1 MEPISTALAG
11 IALFKSAVDG
21 IKSAIG
27 TANDISDI
35 AGYIDNLFEGESQV
49 QKKRNKKSGVGVGD
63 QFGVA
68 NVAREVI
75 DARLA
80 KEQMQEVASLV
91 DMRFGHGTWRSIVEE
106 RARRI
111 QAAKEAAAEARR
123 KKIQEAREF
132 EENLKQFFMIAG
144 AVVTAAVF
152 FIVMIAMMAR
162 ADGDNYVPCRLAKYK
177 KVDKEWHCYY
187 EGANK
192 TRTSMV
198 IGEFCPRVYMC
209 LYDPNSSN
217 KIVEW

>member
-11 IALFKSAVDG
+11 ISLFKAAVDG
-21 IKSAIG
+21 IKGAIG
-27 TANDISDI
+27 TANDVSEI
-35 AGYIDNLFEGESQV
+35 AGFIDNLFEGEKQV
-49 QKKRNKKSGVGVGD
+49 QHKRSAKSGVGVAD
-63 QFGVA
+63 QFGVKS
-68 NVAREVI
+68 VASEVI

-132 EENLKQFFMIAG
+132 EENLKQFFLISG
-144 AVVTAAVF
+144 AVVAAAMF
-152 FIVMIAMMAR
+152 FVVMIVMMAR
-162 ADGDNYVPCRLAKYK
+162 ADDMQFVTCRLAKYK
-177 KVDKEWHCYY
+177 KVNEEWHCYY

-198 IGEFCPRVYMC
+198 ISEFCPTSYMC
-209 LYDPNSSN
+209 EYDPNSSN

>member
-11 IALFKSAVDG
+11 FALFKSAVDG

-27 TANDISDI
+27 TANDVSDI
-35 AGYIDNLFEGESQV
+35 AGYIDNLFEGEKQV
-49 QKKRNKKSGVGVGD
+49 QHKRSKKSGVGVSD

-91 DMRFGHGTWRSIVEE
+91 DMRFGHGTWRSIVDE

-111 QAAKEAAAEARR
+111 QAAREVAAAEKR

-132 EENLKQFFMIAG
+132 EENLKQFFMISG
-144 AVVTAAVF
+144 VIVVVIVLFAVL
-152 FIVMIAMMAR
+152 ISMIAR
-162 ADGDNYVPCRLAKYK
+162 AETKFVECRLERYK
-177 KVDKEWHCYY
+177 KVNGEWHCVYL
-187 EGANK
+187 GANK
-192 TRTSMV
+192 TRTSMIV
-198 IGEFCPRVYMC
+198 TEFCPRSYMC
-209 LYDPNSSN
+209 EYDPNSSD
-217 KIVEW
+217 KLLEW